1 MSAFFKLL
9 TRQDFSVIERD
20 NNVLVAIL
28 ESAAYNLGSCEKNAD
43 RNVIFTY
50 CSLRPMNSK

>member
-1 MSAFFKLL
+1 MLFKL
-9 TRQDFSVIERD
+9 DFSVTERD
-20 NNVLVAIL
+20 KNVLVAIL

-50 CSLRPMNSK
+50 CLLRPMNGK